1 MVAIPCM
8 PNASIHAF
16 VEARL
21 PTWRALFQ
29 ALVAE
34 RSVFEEEHGIIDVVG
49 EHIGKMGLDVIRVP
63 HTSAALAALP
73 GSQPPFSTIAGRT
86 SLVAHVVGSGTGAS
100 LAFNTHLDIV
110 PEGNQTA
117 WTHAPFAGEID
128 EERGILY
135 GRGAMDDKAGVTIAL
150 AVLETLMH
158 CPVRLRGDVFFQF
171 VLEDE
176 TTGNGSLLCLRAA
189 PRPDAAVII
198 DGTRP
203 NRAINGHAGQLAVG
217 IQVRGRPA
225 SVSVSHLG
233 VNAADRA
240 ARLVTRLADAVAALN
255 VTRSGEW
262 TRFPS
267 PFQLI
272 TQHLHADGAP
282 LTVPEYA
289 EAICYMTFPPPW
301 TLERARA
308 FLRAEID
315 AFAREHDL
323 CPAPDVDFDRFS
335 AEPVT
340 SDAPRLATAL
350 QACAAEE
357 GYDAID
363 IGPSTGTSDLRH
375 FAAAGIPCLL
385 YGPGSGFN
393 PHRPDEHYHLADL
406 PRMIRLFTNL
416 ASRWCGAL

>member
-1 MVAIPCM
+1 MVETPCM
-8 PNASIHAF
+8 PNASINAF

-21 PTWRALFQ
+21 PAWQALFQ
-29 ALVAE
+29 ALVAQ
-34 RSVFEEEHGIIDVVG
+34 RSVFEAEHGIVDLVAA
-49 EHIGKMGLDVIRVP
+49 HIGKMGLDVIRVP

-73 GSQPPFSTIAGRT
+73 GSQRPFSDTEGRT
-86 SLVAHVVGSGTGAS
+86 SLVTRVAGSGTGPS

-110 PEGNQTA
+110 PEGNRNA
-117 WTHAPFAGEID
+117 WSHPPFAGEID
-128 EERGILY
+128 EQRGVLY

-150 AVLETLMH
+150 AVLETLVH
-158 CPVRLRGDVFFQF
+158 YPVRLRGNVVFQF

-176 TTGNGSLLCLRAA
+176 TTGNGSLLCLNAA
-189 PRPDAAVII
+189 PRPDAVVII

-203 NRAINGHAGQLAVG
+203 NRAINGHAGQLAFG
-217 IQVRGRPA
+217 IHVHGRPA

-240 ARLVTRLADAVAALN
+240 ARLVVRLADAVGALN
-255 VTRSGEW
+255 VTRSDVW

-272 TQHLHADGAP
+272 TQHLQADGAP

-289 EAICYMTFPPPW
+289 EAVCYMTFPPPW
-301 TLERARA
+301 TLERARG
-308 FLRAEID
+308 FLRDEID

-323 CPAPDVDFDRFS
+323 CPAPEIDFDRFS

-340 SDAPRLATAL
+340 SEAARLAAAL
-350 QACAAEE
+350 QVCASEE

-393 PHRPDEHYHLADL
+393 PHRPDEHYYLADL
-406 PRMIRLFTNL
+406 PRMIRLFANL